1 LSYSAAQ
8 NVRYHYR
15 LLGFQNSWSEPT
27 ALREVT
33 FNNLPPGDY
42 TFEIYADAGT
52 DNSRSETLTCAFS
65 ITPALWQRAWFPYAL
80 ILLAVVV
87 SFLISTYYLKRK
99 NRALFERLNT
109 ERELNDL
116 RIRSIRLRA
125 IPHFNANV
133 LVALEYYISN
143 HSKETALKVLNTYS
157 KFMYQTLSEVDKAAR
172 PLEEE
177 LEYVKMYLELEKLRY
192 VNKFDY
198 EFDVAPGV
206 STDVLLPNMLL
217 HTYCENAVKHGL
229 SPLMQRGGNRVKISV
244 LPADDGN
251 GGNMVSVSVE
261 DNGVGRAFAATNRNV
276 HSTKQGLDILSR
288 QLEIYNRHNRRPIVQ
303 RVEDLYDAA
312 HAPAGTR
319 FTVLVPRD
327 YIYSL

>member
-52 DNSRSETLTCAFS
+52 DNSRSDTLTCAFS

-99 NRALFERLNT
+99 NRAIFERLNT

-116 RIRSIRLRA
+116 RIRGIRLKA

-133 LVALEYYISN
+133 LSAIEYYIMN
-143 HSKETALKVLNTYS
+143 HSREDALRLLGIYS
-157 KFMYQTLSEVDKAAR
+157 DYTFQTLREVDKASR
-172 PLEEE
+172 SLNEE
-177 LEYVKMYLELEKLRY
+177 LEYVRMYLELEKLRF
-192 VNKFDY
+192 VDKFDFR
-198 EFDVAPGV
+198 FDIQP
-206 STDVLLPNMLL
+206 DVDKNVQLPNMLL
-217 HTYCENAVKHGL
+217 HTYCENAVKHGF
-229 SPLMQRGGNRVKISV
+229 STVKEGGLIIIRASQQGSIVAI
-244 LPADDGN
+244 
-251 GGNMVSVSVE
+251 SVE
-261 DNGVGRAFAATNRNV
+261 DNGVGRNAASRNSSV
-276 HSTKQGLDILSR
+276 PSSKQGLTILNR
-288 QLEIYNRHNRRPIVQ
+288 QIEIYNRFNTEKITQH
-303 RVEDLYDAA
+303 VEDLYNNAS
-312 HAPAGTR
+312 PTGTR
-319 FTVLVPRD
+319 FSIEVPFLYR
-327 YIYSL
+327 YL